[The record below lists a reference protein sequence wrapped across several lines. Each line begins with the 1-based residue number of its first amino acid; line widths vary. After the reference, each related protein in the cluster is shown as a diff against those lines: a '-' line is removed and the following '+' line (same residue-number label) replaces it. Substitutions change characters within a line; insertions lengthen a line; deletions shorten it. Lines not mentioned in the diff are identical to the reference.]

1 MKIGCGSVMAYFE
14 NTTWSSGK
22 RTGLFRQSLQNG
34 LANIIRHKV
43 WNGSGETGNDNQ
55 TSLSTFI
62 HLSLYSTFGKYRMRL
77 GNVNQ
82 TSLLPLR
89 SPFTIFAPCR
99 TNIRVR
105 LGIIKASFASAL
117 GFRVYL
123 RSFACKQRGKTHIE
137 ETRQRFFATASF

>member
-1 MKIGCGSVMAYFE
+1 MAYFE

-22 RTGLFRQSLQNG
+22 RTIRDCS
-34 LANIIRHKV
+34 AKACKIDCNIIRHKV
-43 WNGSGETGNDNQ
+43 WNGSRETGNDNQ